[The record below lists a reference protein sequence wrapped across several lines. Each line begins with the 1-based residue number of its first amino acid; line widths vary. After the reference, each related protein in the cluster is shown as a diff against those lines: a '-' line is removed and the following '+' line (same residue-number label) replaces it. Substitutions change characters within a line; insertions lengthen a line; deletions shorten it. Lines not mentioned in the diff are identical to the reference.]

1 MLRALTLLTTI
12 VLVPGLAHAQ
22 KQITLLATLTDPAD
36 RPVAAVDA
44 TRVTVTENDTPLK
57 VLKVEAVNRVPKLH
71 LLVDAGVGLP
81 PDALGQLRKGLH
93 GLVDALPDTLWVS
106 VVTTAPQPRFIERG
120 TAGREKLHKAIDLIA
135 SDSSSGRFVESL
147 YEVTDRIERD
157 RDSNNVVISVGTF
170 AGDLQMRDDDAKK
183 IVERIGSGRIRVHV
197 VLYSGRV
204 NSTGGG
210 SVQQMVSEVA
220 TKNSG
225 GRFELINVSN
235 RLATLLPEIGTEV
248 AKTMGGSARQI
259 RVTVERQQSGDLG
272 RVSLGVTGAALSQLA
287 LEAR

>member
-1 MLRALTLLTTI
+1 MLRALTLLTAI

-22 KQITLLATLTDPAD
+22 KQITLLATLTDPAGA
-36 RPVAAVDA
+36 PVAAVDA
-44 TRVTVTENDTPLK
+44 TRVTVTENGTALK
-57 VLKVEAVNRVPKLH
+57 VLKVEEVNRVPKLH

-81 PDALGQLRKGLH
+81 PEALGQLRKGLH

-120 TAGREKLHKAIDLIA
+120 TAGREKLHNAIDLIA
-135 SDSSSGRFVESL
+135 SDSGSGRFVESL
-147 YEVTDRIERD
+147 YEVTDRIDRD
-157 RDSNNVVISVGTF
+157 RDSDNVVVSVGTL
-170 AGDLQMRDDDAKK
+170 AGDRQTREGDPEK

-204 NSTGGG
+204 NASGGG
-210 SVQQMVSEVA
+210 SAQQMVGEVA
-220 TKNSG
+220 TTNSG
-225 GRFELINVSN
+225 GVFEVINVSN

-259 RVTVERQQSGDLG
+259 RVTAERQQSGDFG
-272 RVSLGVTGAALSQLA
+272 RVGLGVTGAVVSQLA
-287 LEAR
+287 LQAR

>member
-36 RPVAAVDA
+36 GPVAAVDA

-147 YEVTDRIERD
+147 YEVTDRIDRD